1 MGESEV
7 LELCVLFGIFS
18 LMQVVNENYLDKLNP
33 KYWTPKIKC
42 PKKED
47 KQDGIQF
54 GNISGV
60 FLIILVGI
68 SMTFVM
74 LIIETI
80 YFRCIKKRTIPTDQA
95 FDRENHIT
103 FAH

>member
-1 MGESEV
+1 
-7 LELCVLFGIFS
+7 
-18 LMQVVNENYLDKLNP
+18 MQVANENYLDKLNP
-33 KYWTPKIKC
+33 KYWTQKIKC

-60 FLIILVGI
+60 FLIICLGI
-68 SMTFVM
+68 AMTFVM

-80 YFRCIKKRTIPTDQA
+80 YFRCIKKRIRPNGDA
-95 FDRENHIT
+95 FERENHIT
-103 FAH
+103 FTN